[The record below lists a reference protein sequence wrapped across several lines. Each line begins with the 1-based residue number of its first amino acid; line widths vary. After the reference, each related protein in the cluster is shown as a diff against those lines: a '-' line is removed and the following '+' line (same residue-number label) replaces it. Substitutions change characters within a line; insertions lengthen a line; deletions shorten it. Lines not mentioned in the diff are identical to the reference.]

1 MLESHDPSNLN
12 IASQILKSRTL
23 PKQNQYYF
31 IRENCFTEKHGKYFF
46 LFVCLFDIILNN
58 AYKQGL

>member
-31 IRENCFTEKHGKYFF
+31 IRENCFTEKHGKLLF
-46 LFVCLFDIILNN
+46 LVCLFV
-58 AYKQGL
+58 